1 MPDRTSASD
10 WPLAVFLPE
19 GGEGYVLPY
28 EIARPKVARDGRVYT
43 RRTMKPDAPN
53 APKWYIYNEHPFTA
67 ATVGRAL
74 ELLREF
80 VAREAGGG

>member
-1 MPDRTSASD
+1 MARDE

-19 GGEGYVLPY
+19 GGEGYVLRY

-53 APKWYIYNEHPFTA
+53 APKWYIYSEHPITA

-80 VAREAGGG
+80 VAREAECG